1 MVPQD
6 KETMSYCI
14 KYANEIDI
22 VRFAP
27 LLRSA
32 DIREIEASVGTAPE
46 EALKQSISE
55 STVTRAVYSVPD
67 NAPLAIFGI
76 GPADTGV
83 GVPWM
88 VGTDASSRYSKSLV
102 KEGRRWLDQWNE
114 VYPILTN
121 IVDARNTV
129 HLRWVRHMGFTLCEP
144 RTGLGVDPSVPFV
157 QIIRTT
163 PCA

>member
-1 MVPQD
+1 
-6 KETMSYCI
+6 MSYRI
-14 KYANEIDI
+14 KYANQIDV
-22 VRFAP
+22 VRFAS
-27 LLRSA
+27 LLRLA
-32 DIREIEASVGTAPE
+32 DLREIEASTGLPPE
-46 EALKQSISE
+46 VALMQSIDGSDT
-55 STVTRAVYSVPD
+55 SRAVYSVLD

-76 GPADTGV
+76 GAADTGV

-88 VGTDASSRYSKSLV
+88 GGTDASASYGKSLV
-102 KEGRRWLDQWNE
+102 KEGRRWLDKQHE
-114 VYPILTN
+114 DYPILTN

-157 QIIRTT
+157 QIIRTK